1 MLVVHA
7 VSLHAQQDT
16 HLSALR
22 TALAEKCVQ
31 LEARYKIT
39 MSQTRIT
46 GDAVIEVQGDAYV
59 MKTEGM
65 TVYCDGQ
72 TIWTVDEEAKEV
84 YIEPV
89 GTSDDMYS
97 DNVLLSLINSDSVEF
112 SFNDN
117 GVLSHMKV
125 LLPDSTSVSAEVMS
139 FDTCNKK
146 SVTFFQPQSEFGTD
160 WVVTDMR

>member
-7 VSLHAQQDT
+7 VSLHAQQDSYL
-16 HLSALR
+16 HALR
-22 TALAEKCVQ
+22 AALAEKCVQ
-31 LEARYKIT
+31 IEAEYQISV
-39 MSQTRIT
+39 SQTRIT
-46 GDAVIEVQGDAYV
+46 GEAAIDVQGDAYV

-72 TIWTVDEEAKEV
+72 TIWTVDEESKEV

-89 GTSDDMYS
+89 GTSGNMYS

-112 SFNDN
+112 FFKDN
-117 GVLSHMKV
+117 GVLSHMKAR
-125 LLPDSTSVSAEVMS
+125 LPDSTSVSAEVLS
-139 FDTCNKK
+139 FATDNKK

-160 WVVTDMR
+160 WIVTDLR